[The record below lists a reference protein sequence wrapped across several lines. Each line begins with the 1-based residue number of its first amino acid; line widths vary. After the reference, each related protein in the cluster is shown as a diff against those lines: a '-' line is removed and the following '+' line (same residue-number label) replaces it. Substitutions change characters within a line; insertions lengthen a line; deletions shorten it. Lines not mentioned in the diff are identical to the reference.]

1 MSASRRSSRVA
12 SSQPA
17 RWKAAGRASAPVP
30 TIRLK
35 IKMAAIG
42 VDILRA
48 PPPSLSGDSAI
59 FVWFKS
65 QYHRKSTVRNSTGGF
80 IAPES
85 YGRFFKTRLMF
96 HRVELQDVI
105 LKIWNVLCYPFLLDH
120 MRV

>member
-17 RWKAAGRASAPVP
+17 RWNAAGRASAPVP

-48 PPPSLSGDSAI
+48 PPPSLSGDAAI
-59 FVWFKS
+59 FVWFKP
-65 QYHRKSTVRNSTGGF
+65 QYRYHRKSTPTEKHNWW
-80 IAPES
+80 IYCA
-85 YGRFFKTRLMF
+85 
-96 HRVELQDVI
+96 
-105 LKIWNVLCYPFLLDH
+105 
-120 MRV
+120 